1 MANDAKEIANSSAET
16 SRIYSLFYAF
26 FLIPLMIVIFG
37 ILFYLLFAVITDEPT
52 NVNQLLIKLESGSI
66 RDKANASYRMNKL
79 FFNDSTKYNSSYR
92 ERIIRIHKMSKSE
105 FSLDNTLRLHTIMI
119 MGNSRDNSFGPN
131 LLAEL
136 NQDDEG
142 FRIKAIEALGK
153 IQYFESASVIKNYL
167 SKDNSFL
174 EKLAAVGA
182 LGNIGNK
189 AAITDLVILVNAW
202 PIDWLESDGPEL
214 RWEAAIALLKLGYTN
229 SKTITI
235 INNLLDRNYYLNP
248 HGASYNKLNENTINF
263 VILKILNILS
273 SIKEKALLQPFNDKI
288 KVLSIEDLN
297 LEIRD
302 FAKKYINQNK

>member
-1 MANDAKEIANSSAET
+1 MNEIANNSAET

-52 NVNQLLIKLESGSI
+52 NINQLLAKLESGSI

-105 FSLDNTLRLHTIMI
+105 FSLDNTLRLHTLMI
-119 MGNSRDNSFGPN
+119 MGNSRDSSFGPN
-131 LLAEL
+131 LLEEL
-136 NQDDEG
+136 NQNDEE

-153 IQYFESASVIKNYL
+153 IQYFKSASVIKNYL
-167 SKDNSFL
+167 SKNNSFL

-189 AAITDLVILVNAW
+189 VAIVDLIELINAW
-202 PIDWLESDGPEL
+202 PIDWLETDGPEL

-229 SKTITI
+229 SKTIKI
-235 INNLLDRNYYLNP
+235 INNLLDRNYYSNSS
-248 HGASYNKLNENTINF
+248 GNSYNQLNENTINF
-263 VILKILNILS
+263 VILKILNILAS
-273 SIKEKALLQPFNDKI
+273 VKQNSLLKPFNEKI
-288 KVLSIEDLN
+288 KFLATEDLN